1 MKSVAFV
8 CFNHPDRYSGGRMH
22 ALYLAL
28 AFAKIGYEV
37 DYYTNVKPIFYKD
50 IANIMGDE
58 HLNIICS
65 KYFLWKK
72 VRNNYAH
79 IIFPPHIGRRRF
91 ADIADKLLIYPFIKR
106 LKKKSEAKLWLLDF
120 ESPEW
125 KSEVDDTVMHGYRN
139 VIALTKDVDVILST
153 TKTGMEFARKFYGI
167 LNPNIDFKQLYLC
180 VNSKVANDIGYAC
193 DRKDQAIVFYR
204 TGEAHKNNE
213 AIVNMVKTLPKGFTL
228 LLIGRFRDVDEP
240 FINNI
245 KEIAIACGITIAQES
260 NVSERRKYELLANSR
275 LLFFSSKFEGYG
287 LPPVEAQYVGTPVI
301 CSKLPVLKEVNE
313 YAEFSDFTDIVELSS
328 AVKKSL
334 LKDSATIYKSVSSFA
349 SIDAFCNNLQKIA
362 MSVEFNNSK

>member
-37 DYYTNVKPIFYKD
+37 DYYTNAKPIFYED
-50 IANIMGDE
+50 IAKIMGNE
-58 HLNIICS
+58 HLNIILS

-72 VRNNYAH
+72 IKNNYTH
-79 IIFPPHIGRRRF
+79 IIFPPHVGRRRF
-91 ADIADKLLIYPFIKR
+91 ADIVDKLLIYPFIKR
-106 LKKKSEAKLWLLDF
+106 LKRKSHAKLWLLDF

-125 KSEVDDTVMHGYRN
+125 KSKVDDTVMHGYRN
-139 VIALTKDVDVILST
+139 VIALTKDIDVVLST
-153 TKTGMEFARKFYGI
+153 TRTGMEYARTFYGR
-167 LNPNIDFKQLYLC
+167 LNPNLDFKQLYLC
-180 VNSKVANDIGYAC
+180 VNSKVADEFGYEC
-193 DRKDQAIVFYR
+193 VRKNQAIVFYR

-213 AIVNMVKTLPKGFTL
+213 AIVNMVKALPKGFTL
-228 LLIGRFRDVDEP
+228 LLIGRFREVDEP

-245 KEIAIACGITIAQES
+245 KEIAIACGVTIAQES
-260 NVSERRKYELLANSR
+260 NVSERRKYELLATSR

-313 YAEFSDFTDIVELSS
+313 YAEFSDFNDIVELSL
-328 AVKKSL
+328 AVNKAL
-334 LKDSATIYKSVSSFA
+334 LKDNATLYKSVSSFA
-349 SIDAFCNNLQKIA
+349 SINAFCNSLQKIA
-362 MSVEFNNSK
+362 KDVEIK